1 MEKTINEIKENAKTL
16 EKNILKLINDFEVAN
31 PEVDV
36 RVNVGR
42 NYSIAVDRPTHNVDV
57 NLSIK

>member
-1 MEKTINEIKENAKTL
+1 MEIKEIKERAEVL
-16 EKNILKLINDFEVAN
+16 KNTIIKSISDFEKAN
-31 PEVDV
+31 PEVEV

-42 NYSIAVDRPTHNVDV
+42 NYSIELNKPTHNVDI

>member
-1 MEKTINEIKENAKTL
+1 MEIKEIKERAEVL
-16 EKNILKLINDFEVAN
+16 KNTIIKAISDFEKAN
-31 PEVDV
+31 PEVEV

-42 NYSIAVDRPTHNVDV
+42 NYSIELNKPTHNVDI